1 MGWGGVGLAMEAS
14 RAKGAGPGSAKVS
27 ASPALWSVPGLWDT
41 AYGVSWLW
49 GATLVGTFWRAD
61 PLPALPGG
69 RMTMCCGH
77 LHAETIGKPH
87 KTVHRKK
94 KGVMAVALG
103 REFCPL
109 SKAFGSK
116 VTQPRSSEMMC
127 KRKDYKKSLSL
138 VVLQVTSS
146 RHRSG
151 MSEGVLSVLLVKTK
165 TS

>member
-1 MGWGGVGLAMEAS
+1 MPEQLGNLIKLYIE
-14 RAKGAGPGSAKVS
+14 
-27 ASPALWSVPGLWDT
+27 
-41 AYGVSWLW
+41 
-49 GATLVGTFWRAD
+49 
-61 PLPALPGG
+61 
-69 RMTMCCGH
+69 
-77 LHAETIGKPH
+77 
-87 KTVHRKK
+87 KK
-94 KGVMAVALG
+94 KKEVMARALG

-116 VTQPRSSEMMC
+116 VAQPRSSEMMC

-151 MSEGVLSVLLVKTK
+151 MSEGVLSVLLVKMK